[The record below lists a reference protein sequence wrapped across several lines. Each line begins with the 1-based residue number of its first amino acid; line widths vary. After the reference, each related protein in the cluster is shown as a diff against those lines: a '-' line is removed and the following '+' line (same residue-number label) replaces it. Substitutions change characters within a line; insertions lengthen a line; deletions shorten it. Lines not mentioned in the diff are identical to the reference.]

1 MVARPARDEVV
12 AYRGNVEAALLD
24 ALPGLPPEVRDLV
37 ALGCHHEE
45 QHQELLLTDIL
56 HLLSCNPIEPTLWPA
71 PRQAPMAMP
80 GAIGWIE
87 GVAATVEIGHGGGG
101 FAFDCE
107 GPRHAVLRHPQDRK
121 RNRLNSS
128 H

>member
-1 MVARPARDEVV
+1 MVTRPALDEVL
-12 AYRGNVEAALLD
+12 AYRSHVEAALLD

-87 GVAATVEIGHGGGG
+87 GVAATVEIG
-101 FAFDCE
+101 
-107 GPRHAVLRHPQDRK
+107 DRK
-121 RNRLNSS
+121 STRLNSS